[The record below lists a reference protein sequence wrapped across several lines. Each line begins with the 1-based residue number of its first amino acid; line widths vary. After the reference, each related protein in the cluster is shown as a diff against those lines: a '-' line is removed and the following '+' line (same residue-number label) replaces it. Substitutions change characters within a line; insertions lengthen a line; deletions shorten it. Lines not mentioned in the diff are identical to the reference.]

1 MKKMKNKMEK
11 IKMKNKMES
20 EMENEMENEM
30 EKNKMENKM
39 KKNEM
44 EKLLSMVFYGADNEE
59 TFEKQAIYIVNN
71 MLINLCVFYIFTKF
85 IVRTT
90 RINAPVLHKL
100 FFNRF

>member
-1 MKKMKNKMEK
+1 MEKNKMK
-11 IKMKNKMES
+11 K
-20 EMENEMENEM
+20 NEM
-30 EKNKMENKM
+30 EKNKMEKNKM
-39 KKNEM
+39 EKNKM

-71 MLINLCVFYIFTKF
+71 MLEIIKNLLHRKEIINLCVFYIFTKF

-90 RINAPVLHKL
+90 RVNAPVLHKL